1 MLNKFVIHL
10 KKPNLKKY
18 KLKIPSLKTITQ
30 KRHFKKVV
38 WILCVLFILALG
50 VIVGSYKAILQNLPS
65 ISDLEEFEP
74 NIITN
79 IYSDDGEV
87 IGEYAIEKRIE
98 IAYEDIPEIL
108 INAII
113 ATEDPRFYG
122 HKGIDFLGML
132 RALKEDVKL
141 ILTPRRL
148 HGGSTISQQLAREL
162 FLHRRQTIRR
172 KIKEVLLSL
181 QIEQNYSKEE
191 ILTLYCNQ
199 FNLGHGAY
207 GVEAASRLYFGKPV
221 SEITLEEA
229 ALITGIFRGPSV
241 YSPYR
246 NPEGTLRRRNHVINR
261 LVDEKYITKE
271 EGEAAKQT
279 PMNVLPLYRDVSGFA
294 AYFKEEVRKYLEQNF
309 GADAL
314 YTQGLQVYTTLNKE
328 YQRYAEAALVK
339 HLHVLDKRQGWRMD
353 KINLLEMGV
362 ENLEEITGPIK
373 NPESNETLL
382 KSWRRHSLEVGQ
394 ISEAVVLSVERRNAA
409 VKVKDYTGKMTNKEI
424 GWTKTNNLQRL
435 IKNGDIIHVK
445 LASIDEEKKELS
457 VALEQEPILEGA
469 FMAIDPKTGQ
479 IKAMVGG
486 YSFDRLKFNQATQ
499 ALRQSGS
506 VIKPFLYTAALE
518 NGYTPATVIVDEPT
532 DFEDQWSGDVWSPP
546 NYDLKYKGAVTLRWG
561 LEESRNIVTAKILN
575 YISPQI
581 GVDYCKKFGITST
594 IYPYPSLAL
603 GAFEVRLIE
612 LVSAFSTFPNKGV
625 RMHPYFITR
634 IEDKD
639 GNVLEETL
647 QESEEVISPQIAYI
661 MTSLLQGVIQR
672 GTGQIAR
679 WLKKPL
685 GGKTGTTDDFSDAWF
700 MGFSPS
706 LCAGV
711 WVGHK
716 EGRIP
721 IGDRQAGSVAA
732 LPIWMDF
739 FQRIIEEEEKLAE
752 EKGVEF
758 EPEAEFEVPPNL
770 SFVEIDRKTGLLS
783 TPFCL
788 FPFREVFIPG
798 TEPNRF
804 CSHEDHML
812 SLDYY
817 EILKKREQDQT
828 NN

>member
-1 MLNKFVIHL
+1 VLNKFVIRL
-10 KKPNLKKY
+10 KKPNLKKL
-18 KLKIPSLKTITQ
+18 KLKRPSLKNITQ
-30 KRHFKKVV
+30 KRYFKKVA
-38 WILCVLFILALG
+38 WILCVLFLLVMG
-50 VIVGSYKAILQNLPS
+50 VSVGSYKAILQNLPS

-74 NIITN
+74 NIITY
-79 IYSDDGEV
+79 IYADDGVV

-98 IAYEDIPEIL
+98 VAYEDIPEIL
-108 INAII
+108 INAIV
-113 ATEDPRFYG
+113 ATEDPRFYS

-132 RALKEDVKL
+132 RALKEDIKL

-148 HGGSTISQQLAREL
+148 QGGSTVSQQLAREL
-162 FLHRRQTIRR
+162 FLHRRQ
-172 KIKEVLLSL
+172 VLLSL
-181 QIEQNYSKEE
+181 QIEKNYSKQE

-207 GVEAASRLYFGKPV
+207 GIEAASRLYFGKPV
-221 SEITLEEA
+221 SELALEEA
-229 ALITGIFRGPSV
+229 ALITGIFRGPSL

-261 LVDEKYITKE
+261 LVDEDYITKE

-279 PMNVLPLYRDVSGFA
+279 PMSVLPLYRDVSGFA
-294 AYFKEEVRKYLEQNF
+294 AYFKEEVRKYLEKNY

-328 YQRYAEAALVK
+328 YQRYAEDALVK

-353 KINLLEMGV
+353 KINLLEIGV
-362 ENLEEITGPIK
+362 ENLEELSEPLKDPG
-373 NPESNETLL
+373 SNETLL
-382 KSWRRHSLEVGQ
+382 KSWRKHSLEIGQ
-394 ISEAVVLSVERRNAA
+394 IIEAVVLSVERRGAN
-409 VKVKDYTGKMTNKEI
+409 VKVKDYTGKMANKDI
-424 GWTKTNNLQRL
+424 GWTKSNNLKTL
-435 IKNGDIIHVK
+435 IKSGNIIHVK
-445 LASIDEEKKELS
+445 LDNIDEEKKELS
-457 VALEQEPILEGA
+457 VSLEQVPVLEGA
-469 FMAIDPKTGQ
+469 FLAIDPHTGQ
-479 IKAMVGG
+479 IKAMIGG

-506 VIKPFLYTAALE
+506 VIKPLLYTAALE

-612 LVSAFSTFPNKGV
+612 LVSAFSTFPNKGI
-625 RMHPYFITR
+625 RIPPYLIIR

-639 GNVLEETL
+639 GNVLEEAPV
-647 QESEEVISPQIAYI
+647 ESEEVISPQIAYM
-661 MTSLLQGVIQR
+661 MTNLLQGVVQR
-672 GTGQIAR
+672 GTSQAAR
-679 WLKKPL
+679 WLEKPL
-685 GGKTGTTDDFSDAWF
+685 AGKTGTTDDFSDAWF

-711 WVGHK
+711 WVGHP

-732 LPIWMDF
+732 LPIWIDF
-739 FQRIIEEEEKLAE
+739 FHRIIEKEKIIAKENGEEW
-752 EKGVEF
+752 
-758 EPEAEFEVPPNL
+758 EPEEEFEVPPNL

-817 EILKKREQDQT
+817 EILNKKAQ
-828 NN
+828 N

>member
-1 MLNKFVIHL
+1 VLNKFVIRL
-10 KKPNLKKY
+10 NKPNLKKF
-18 KLKIPSLKTITQ
+18 KLKKPSLKTITQ

-38 WILCVLFILALG
+38 WILSVLLILILG
-50 VIVGSYKAILQNLPS
+50 IIIGSYKAILQNVPS
-65 ISDLEEFEP
+65 ISGLEEFEP

-79 IYSDDGEV
+79 IYADDGEV

-98 IAYEDIPEIL
+98 IAFEDIPEIL
-108 INAII
+108 INAIV
-113 ATEDPRFYG
+113 ATEDPRFNS
-122 HKGIDFLGML
+122 HKGIDFLVML
-132 RALKEDVKL
+132 RALKEDIKL

-162 FLHRRQTIRR
+162 FLHRKQTIRR

-181 QIEQNYSKEE
+181 QIERNYSKQE

-261 LVDEKYITKE
+261 LVEEKYITKE
-271 EGEAAKQT
+271 AGEEAKQK
-279 PMNVLPLYRDVSGFA
+279 PMSVLPLYRDVSGFA
-294 AYFKEEVRKYLEQNF
+294 AYFKEEVRKYLEQNY
-309 GADAL
+309 GSDAL
-314 YTQGLQVYTTLNKE
+314 YTQGLQVYTTLNKD
-328 YQRYAEAALVK
+328 YQRYAEEALVN
-339 HLHVLDKRQGWRMD
+339 HLRVLDKRQGWRKD
-353 KINLLEMGV
+353 KINLLEIGV
-362 ENLEEITGPIK
+362 ENLEELSDSIK
-373 NPESNETLL
+373 DPGSDKILL
-382 KSWRRHSLEVGQ
+382 KSWRGHSLEVGQ
-394 ISEAVVLSVERRNAA
+394 ITEAVVLSVERSTAV
-409 VKVKDYTGKMTNKEI
+409 VKVKDYTGKMANKNI
-424 GWTKTNNLQRL
+424 GWTKSNNLKTL
-435 IKNGDIIHVK
+435 MKVGDVIHVK
-445 LASIDEEKKELS
+445 LDSLDEEKKEIS
-457 VALEQEPILEGA
+457 VSLEQEPVLEAA
-469 FMAIDPKTGQ
+469 FLAIDPHTGQ

-486 YSFDRLKFNQATQ
+486 YSFERLKFNQATQ

-532 DFEDQWSGDVWSPP
+532 DFKDQWSGDVWSPP

-639 GNVLEETL
+639 GNVLEEVSL
-647 QESEEVISPQIAYI
+647 ESEEVISPQIAYM
-661 MTSLLQGVIQR
+661 MTNMLQGVIQR
-672 GTGQIAR
+672 GTGQLAK

-685 GGKTGTTDDFSDAWF
+685 AGKTGTTDDFSDAWF

-711 WVGHK
+711 WVGHE

-739 FQRIIEEEEKLAE
+739 FQRIIEEEERIAE
-752 EKGVEF
+752 DNGEEF
-758 EPEAEFEVPPNL
+758 EPEEEFEVPPNL

-817 EILKKREQDQT
+817 EILKTRDQDQT

>member
-1 MLNKFVIHL
+1 MWTFG
-10 KKPNLKKY
+10 
-18 KLKIPSLKTITQ
+18 
-30 KRHFKKVV
+30 
-38 WILCVLFILALG
+38 VLFILSLG
-50 VIVGSYKAILQNLPS
+50 IIVGSYKAILQNVPS

-79 IYSDDGEV
+79 IYADDGEV

-98 IAYEDIPEIL
+98 VAFEDIPEIL

-113 ATEDPRFYG
+113 ATEDPRFYS

-132 RALKEDVKL
+132 RALKEDIKL

-172 KIKEVLLSL
+172 KLKEVLLSL
-181 QIEQNYSKEE
+181 QIEQDYSKEE

-229 ALITGIFRGPSV
+229 AMITGIFRGPSI

-271 EGEAAKQT
+271 EGEAAKKV
-279 PMNVLPLYRDVSGFA
+279 PMSVLPLYRDVSGFA
-294 AYFKEEVRKYLEQNF
+294 AYFKEEVRKYLEQNY

-314 YTQGLQVYTTLNKE
+314 YTQGLQVYTTLNKA
-328 YQRYAEAALVK
+328 YQRYAEDALVK
-339 HLHVLDKRQGWRMD
+339 HLHVLDKRQGWRKD
-353 KINLLEMGV
+353 KVNLLDIGV
-362 ENLEEITGPIK
+362 ENLEELSEPVK

-382 KSWRRHSLEVGQ
+382 QSWRRPSLEVGK
-394 ISEAVVLSVERRNAA
+394 ISEAVVLSVETRNAT
-409 VKVKDYTGKMTNKEI
+409 VKVKDYTGKMTNKDI
-424 GWTKTNNLQRL
+424 GWTKSNNLNTL
-435 IKNGDIIHVK
+435 IKIGDVIHVK
-445 LASIDEEKKELS
+445 LDRMDEEKKELS
-457 VALEQEPILEGA
+457 VTLEQEPVLEGA
-469 FMAIDPKTGQ
+469 FLAIDPQTGQ

-625 RMHPYFITR
+625 RMTPYFITR
-634 IEDKD
+634 IEDKE
-639 GNVLEETL
+639 GNVLEETIE
-647 QESEEVISPQIAYI
+647 ESEEVLSPQIAYM

-672 GTGQIAR
+672 GTGQAAR

-685 GGKTGTTDDFSDAWF
+685 AGKTGTTDDFSDAWF

-711 WVGHK
+711 WVGHE

-721 IGDRQAGSVAA
+721 IGERQAGSVAA

-739 FQRIIEEEEKLAE
+739 FQRIIEEEEGIAE
-752 EKGVEF
+752 ENGKEF
-758 EPEAEFEVPPNL
+758 KPEKEFEVPPNL
-770 SFVEIDRKTGLLS
+770 SFVKIDRKTGLLS
-783 TPFCL
+783 TPFCVWTL
-788 FPFREVFIPG
+788 TEVFIPG

-812 SLDYY
+812 TLDYY
-817 EILKKREQDQT
+817 EMLKKRAQDQT
-828 NN
+828 NNN

>member
-1 MLNKFVIHL
+1 VLNKFVIRL
-10 KKPNLKKY
+10 KKPNLKKL
-18 KLKIPSLKTITQ
+18 KLKRPSLKNITQ
-30 KRHFKKVV
+30 KRYFKKVV
-38 WILCVLFILALG
+38 WILCVLFLLAMG

-65 ISDLEEFEP
+65 ISELEEFEP
-74 NIITN
+74 NIITY
-79 IYSDDGEV
+79 IYADDGEV

-98 IAYEDIPEIL
+98 VAYEDISEIL
-108 INAII
+108 IKAII
-113 ATEDPRFYG
+113 ATEDPRFYS

-132 RALKEDVKL
+132 RALKEDIKL

-148 HGGSTISQQLAREL
+148 QGGSTISQQLAREL

-172 KIKEVLLSL
+172 KFKEVLLAL
-181 QIEQNYSKEE
+181 QIEQNYSKQE

-207 GVEAASRLYFGKPV
+207 GIEAASRLYFGKPV
-221 SEITLEEA
+221 SELALEEA
-229 ALITGIFRGPSV
+229 ALITGIFRGPSL

-246 NPEGTLRRRNHVINR
+246 NLEGTLRRRNHVINR
-261 LVDEKYITKE
+261 LVEENYITKE

-279 PMNVLPLYRDVSGFA
+279 PMSVLPLYRDVSGFA
-294 AYFKEEVRKYLEQNF
+294 AYFKEEVRKYLEKNY

-328 YQRYAEAALVK
+328 YQRYAEDALVK

-353 KINLLEMGV
+353 KINLLEIGV
-362 ENLEEITGPIK
+362 ENLEELSEPLKDPG
-373 NPESNETLL
+373 SNETLL
-382 KSWRRHSLEVGQ
+382 KSWRKHSLETGQ
-394 ISEAVVLSVERRNAA
+394 IIEAVVLSVEGRSANI
-409 VKVKDYTGKMTNKEI
+409 KVKDYTGKMANKDI
-424 GWTKTNNLQRL
+424 GWTKSNNLKTL
-435 IKNGDIIHVK
+435 IKSGNIIHVK
-445 LASIDEEKKELS
+445 LDSIDEEKKELS
-457 VALEQEPILEGA
+457 VSLEQEPILEGA
-469 FMAIDPKTGQ
+469 FLAIDPHTGQ
-479 IKAMVGG
+479 IKAMIGG

-506 VIKPFLYTAALE
+506 VIKPLLYTAALE

-603 GAFEVRLIE
+603 GTFEVRLIE
-612 LVSAFSTFPNKGV
+612 LVSAFSTFPNKGI
-625 RMHPYFITR
+625 RIPPYLIIR

-639 GNVLEETL
+639 GNVLEEAPV
-647 QESEEVISPQIAYI
+647 ESEEVLSPQIAYM
-661 MTSLLQGVIQR
+661 MTNLLQGVVQR
-672 GTGQIAR
+672 GTAQAAR

-685 GGKTGTTDDFSDAWF
+685 AGKTGTTDDFSDAWF

-711 WVGHK
+711 WVGRK
-716 EGRIP
+716 EGRIS

-732 LPIWMDF
+732 LPIWIDF
-739 FQRIIEEEEKLAE
+739 FQRIIEKEKIIAE
-752 EKGVEF
+752 ENGEEW
-758 EPEAEFEVPPNL
+758 EPEEEFEVPPNL
-770 SFVEIDRKTGLLS
+770 SFMEIDRKTGLLS

-817 EILKKREQDQT
+817 EILKKKAQT
-828 NN
+828 DN